1 MSGPK
6 VVRIVTREEILQICR
21 GQLARVDA
29 ALDEWLRIGKRNECI
44 SDEEVA
50 AAQARRASLA
60 ALIEADR
67 FLDLQKQ
74 APTEEAFLRDDLRSR
89 LALIAKAQVAA
100 RSKERRDAEAAAT
113 LLRTLLARDG
123 DLDAE
128 IRTGLETG
136 DPAALTKGF
145 ALLARPSTNTNAE
158 ARRHADH
165 LREDATSQTFREWM
179 DANGEETD
187 PAIERLE
194 GRIAELAQLVDP
206 ERVLAWRK
214 RLTEAASASRDR
226 RGLLLD
232 GVDVDTG
239 RAVKIARARQV
250 ALDELHATL
259 AELAVMGL
267 DTLQVFAAEAEADE
281 AALAELTRQAR
292 VMLDERLAAD
302 AAAAR
307 RAAILTGLAEIGY
320 EVAEGMST
328 TWVEDGRLVVRN
340 AARPDYGVEV
350 GGVGNGRLQIRAVA
364 LTTDGQGPHA
374 GRDRDAE
381 TIWCG
386 DVSELQEK
394 LAKAGGGLVIEKAR
408 PIGAVPLKRIALGLG
423 GGGEAKAKAR
433 VLKERSAR

>member
-6 VVRIVTREEILQICR
+6 VVRIVTREEIVQICR
-21 GQLARVDA
+21 SQLARVDA
-29 ALDEWLRIGKRNECI
+29 ALAEWLRIGKRNDCI

-60 ALIEADR
+60 ALIQADR

-74 APTEEAFLRDDLRSR
+74 APREEAFLRDDLRSR
-89 LALIAKAQVAA
+89 LAVVAKAQAAA
-100 RSKERRDAEAAAT
+100 RSKERRDAEAGAT

-123 DLDAE
+123 GLDAE
-128 IRTGLETG
+128 IRTGLEQG
-136 DPAALTKGF
+136 DPASLAKGF
-145 ALLARPSTNTNAE
+145 ALLARPATNVDAE
-158 ARRHADH
+158 VRRQANR
-165 LREDATSQTFREWM
+165 LRGDAASQTFREWL
-179 DANGEETD
+179 DANGEEAD

-194 GRIAELAQLVDP
+194 GRIAELAQLVEP
-206 ERVLAWRK
+206 ERVSGWRR
-214 RLTEAASASRDR
+214 RLTEAASAPRDR

-239 RAVKIARARQV
+239 RAVKVARARKD

-259 AELAVMGL
+259 AECAVLGL
-267 DTLQVFAAEAEADE
+267 DPSHSSAVEAECDAV
-281 AALAELTRQAR
+281 ALAELTRQAR
-292 VMLDERLAAD
+292 SVLDERRAAD
-302 AAAAR
+302 AATAR
-307 RAAILTGLAEIGY
+307 RAAIVKGLAEIGY

-328 TWVEDGRLVVRN
+328 TWVEEGRLVVRN

-350 GGVGNGRLQIRAVA
+350 GGVADGRLQIRAVA
-364 LTTDGQGPHA
+364 LTTDGHGPDV

-386 DVSELQEK
+386 DVSVLQEK

-408 PIGAVPLKRIALGLG
+408 PIGAVPLKRIAMGSG
-423 GGGEAKAKAR
+423 RDTEAVAEVP
-433 VLKERSAR
+433 VLKERSLR